1 MYFMKAFFLFVFI
14 SGFSYATVGQENPVK
29 WSFTAKKIADKTYE
43 IHLTARIEDEWH
55 IYSQTTPDGGPVPTS
70 ISFFKNPLLVMQG
83 ETKEMGKLEKHF
95 EKLFNVEVMQFSDKV
110 DFVQT
115 VNLKTNVK
123 TNIAG
128 KVAFMT
134 CNDEMCLPPKS
145 VPFSI
150 SLK

>member
-1 MYFMKAFFLFVFI
+1 MKKLYLTCLSLFIVVICF
-14 SGFSYATVGQENPVK
+14 AQEENPVK
-29 WSFTAKKIADKTYE
+29 WSFSAKQITDKSYE
-43 IHLTARIEDEWH
+43 IHLTAVIEKDWH

-70 ISFFKNPLLVMQG
+70 ISYSKNPLLVIQG
-83 ETKEMGKLEKHF
+83 EAKEMGKLEKHF
-95 EKLFNVEVMQFSDKV
+95 EKLFDVEVMQCSDKV

-123 TNIAG
+123 TNITG

-145 VPFSI
+145 IPFSI
-150 SLK
+150 ALK

>member
-1 MYFMKAFFLFVFI
+1 MKAFFLFVFI
-14 SGFSYATVGQENPVK
+14 SGFSYAIVAQENPVK
-29 WSFTAKKIADKTYE
+29 WSFSAKKIADKIYE
-43 IHLTARIEDEWH
+43 IHLTAVIEKDWH

-70 ISFFKNPLLVMQG
+70 ISYFKNPLLIIQG
-83 ETKEMGKLEKHF
+83 EAKEMGKLEKHF
-95 EKLFNVEVMQFSDKV
+95 EKLFGVEVLQFSDKV
-110 DFVQT
+110 DFVHT

-123 TNIAG
+123 TSITG